1 MGQQLKDEH
10 KLVEDYLQ
18 SILYY
23 FIKKKVVNI

>member
-23 FIKKKVVNI
+23 FIKKK